1 MNAVQQIGTGRAQA
15 LPLSLI
21 AQAIPKLS
29 RHDLEALTE
38 RLIDRLD
45 EVDGDPDR
53 EEDDPSGLCDEDGI
67 NTDTG
72 LHYQHCHKGPGCELS
87 DPGGMEP

>member
-1 MNAVQQIGTGRAQA
+1 MLSPNKPT
-15 LPLSLI
+15 LPLALI

-45 EVDGDPDR
+45 TIDGDTDLEEETDR
-53 EEDDPSGLCDEDGI
+53 CEARDDGCGPHVSRGRVVWGSEHDEEGF
-67 NTDTG
+67 
-72 LHYQHCHKGPGCELS
+72 
-87 DPGGMEP
+87 